1 MKTIV
6 AESGLSS
13 RKKWGRRLSILL
25 AGAAFILLPACGATE
40 GGQGGDT
47 TAGGNAGENAAQ
59 ENTSGSQQ
67 DSGSTRGQQ
76 AQANVENPG
85 RGVWPVVPVADAV
98 SPSVVQVNVSA
109 IEMTPFGEAQEQEGL
124 GSGVIYRED
133 GFILTN
139 NHVVEGADS
148 VNVAFADGTTVDG
161 EVVGTDPFTDLAVV
175 RVPRDN
181 LPAAEFDT
189 GRHEVGEL
197 AVAVGSP
204 SGFQATVTSG
214 VISGLNREVPAEYT
228 GGQQE
233 SALVDLIQTDAAI
246 SPGNSGGALANEDGQ
261 VIGINVAYLPPG
273 QTGAENIGFA
283 IPAEVATSV
292 ANQLIENG
300 EATQPYLGVSLIN
313 LNPQLAE
320 RFGFSVDSGALVAEV
335 QQGSPAAEAGI
346 RTRDVITQVGSTEIE
361 DTGDLYAALR
371 DYEPGDT
378 VEVTVVRGEGTQTL
392 EFELGTRPQQ

>member
-1 MKTIV
+1 MKVIATKSRV
-6 AESGLSS
+6 SS
-13 RKKWGRRLSILL
+13 RRKWGRALLVVL
-25 AGAAFILLPACGATE
+25 AGAMFVLLSACGTSDGE
-40 GGQGGDT
+40 QGGDT
-47 TAGGNAGENAAQ
+47 STDDNAGGGNPSSENASRQ
-59 ENTSGSQQ
+59 GGGNTGSQ
-67 DSGSTRGQQ
+67 R
-76 AQANVENPG
+76 ANVENPG
-85 RGVWPVVPVADAV
+85 QGVWPVVPVADEV
-98 SPSVVQVNVSA
+98 SPSVVQVNVRA
-109 IEMTPFGEAQEQEGL
+109 IETTPFGEAQEQEGL
-124 GSGVIYRED
+124 GSGVIYRRD
-133 GFILTN
+133 GFIITN

-148 VNVAFADGTTVDG
+148 VNIAFADGTTVDG

-175 RVPRDN
+175 RASRDN

-214 VISGLNREVPAEYT
+214 VVSGLNRQVPAEYT
-228 GGQQE
+228 GGRQE

-283 IPAEVATSV
+283 IPAETATSV
-292 ANQLIENG
+292 ADQLIENG
-300 EATQPYLGVSLIN
+300 ETTQPYLGIDALT

-320 RFGFSVDSGALVAEV
+320 RFGFSADSGTLVGGT
-335 QQGSPAAEAGI
+335 QRGGPAARAGI
-346 RTRDVITQVGSTEIE
+346 RERDVITQVGSTEIE

-371 DYEPGDT
+371 NYEPGDT
-378 VEVTVVRGEGTQTL
+378 VEVTVVRGDQTQTVEL
-392 EFELGTRPQQ
+392 ELATRPRQ